1 MSNYFNIFDNSK
13 QSVDWFDM
21 FKLFDIFDR
30 SKRSVDSIDMS
41 NFGENG

>member
-1 MSNYFNIFDNSK
+1 MSKFFNIFDNSE

-21 FKLFDIFDR
+21 LKLFDIFDR

-41 NFGENG
+41 NFGEIG